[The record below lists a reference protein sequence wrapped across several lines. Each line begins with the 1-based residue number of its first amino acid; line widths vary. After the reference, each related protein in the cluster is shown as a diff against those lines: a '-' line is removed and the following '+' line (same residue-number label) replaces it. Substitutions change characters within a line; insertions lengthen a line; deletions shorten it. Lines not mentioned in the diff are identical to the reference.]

1 MKRNSAKRQ
10 AEREKQDAYQRR
22 LLIRCPSGQMNQASI
37 SSLGQKC
44 CIIQTQTFFFA
55 WFKPNQGV
63 QSLSPSTCCQP
74 PSIPP
79 LPKFHLGD
87 IFLPFPLAHMLS
99 TMLSLLSLWIQCA
112 VALWFTCLT
121 NMDRGPKW
129 FLKSS
134 NGLWSACA
142 VLGDNSLS
150 LSLSLTPSNPY
161 VCDSVRLS
169 GCLFM
174 FMSLC
179 LCVRAR
185 TSTASVLSQTP

>member
-1 MKRNSAKRQ
+1 MSKH
-10 AEREKQDAYQRR
+10 
-22 LLIRCPSGQMNQASI
+22 QMNQASI
-37 SSLGQKC
+37 SSLGPKC
-44 CIIQTQTFFFA
+44 CIIQTQTFFFV
-55 WFKPNQGV
+55 WFKPNHRA

-74 PSIPP
+74 SSIPP

-87 IFLPFPLAHMLS
+87 IFLPFPLSHMLPTS
-99 TMLSLLSLWIQCA
+99 LSLLSLWIQCT

-150 LSLSLTPSNPY
+150 FSLPLSPLLPLTHMRVT
-161 VCDSVRLS
+161 VCACQVV
-169 GCLFM
+169 C
-174 FMSLC
+174 LC
-179 LCVRAR
+179 LCLYVRVCAH
-185 TSTASVLSQTP
+185 TSVASVLSQNP